1 MRAKKK
7 WEKYEEIW
15 SKIRHLI
22 RSISENSNDHD
33 DKYMKIK
40 FDSND
45 EIPLNKTIE
54 IPRMIIVVG
63 AVFHVNGK
71 YHPSDFFRWMS
82 I

>member
-1 MRAKKK
+1 M
-7 WEKYEEIW
+7 
-15 SKIRHLI
+15 
-22 RSISENSNDHD
+22 SENSNDHD

-71 YHPSDFFRWMS
+71 YYPSDFF
-82 I
+82 